1 MNTHVIP
8 DAYHYWRAAIAA
20 RKPVDAPKGIIAA
33 GYYRA
38 RDGEAVAFTTDG
50 DELSCW
56 RSGDFPVPSHADALL
71 DLFAR
76 VSPYPVEFEAFSHFC
91 TEGRWPDQVAPV
103 EVAANLPP
111 HEAADAEVS
120 AQREALAAWI
130 KEIGKVTTQ
139 EHATK
144 AGNFA
149 DAFAKLEKASDEKR
163 KSEKEPH
170 LEAGRA
176 VDAKWQPIV
185 KRAGELKAYAKK
197 TTEPFL
203 IAEKARL
210 AAEEKAAAEAR
221 AKAAREAEEA
231 RRQAEATGAPPP
243 VVEPPPLPAPQ
254 PAKAK
259 AGKVHLR
266 SVTKHEIVDLR
277 TVLEFLAKMNQPP
290 AELRDV
296 AQVIVNRMRNAGVE
310 IPGVETKTVEVAS

>member
-144 AGNFA
+144 AGNFS

-243 VVEPPPLPAPQ
+243 VVDPPSLPAPP

-266 SVTKHEIVDLR
+266 TETVYEVENAAAFLR
-277 TVLEFLAKMNQPP
+277 WLSAQNNLPDDFLA
-290 AELRDV
+290 ELK
-296 AQVIVNRMRNAGVE
+296 ALGTRMVKAGLT
-310 IPGVETKTVEVAS
+310 PDGVVVKTVERAA

>member
-1 MNTHVIP
+1 M
-8 DAYHYWRAAIAA
+8 
-20 RKPVDAPKGIIAA
+20 
-33 GYYRA
+33 
-38 RDGEAVAFTTDG
+38 
-50 DELSCW
+50 
-56 RSGDFPVPSHADALL
+56 
-71 DLFAR
+71 
-76 VSPYPVEFEAFSHFC
+76 
-91 TEGRWPDQVAPV
+91 
-103 EVAANLPP
+103 
-111 HEAADAEVS
+111 S

-149 DAFAKLEKASDEKR
+149 DAFAKLENASDEKR

-243 VVEPPPLPAPQ
+243 VVDPPSLPAPP